1 MIKKL
6 RKKFVLINMAFVI
19 SILSAVMGIFYYA
32 NSKRIERQTVMALL
46 QVLDH
51 DRLDRPLD
59 KVELD
64 RGPQRNLPPFI
75 PVFVVT
81 LNSRNSIE
89 NIRENNIT
97 VSKEQ
102 ATLLVKLANTGVSS
116 QGELK
121 DYSLRYMKVSAMG
134 GMKIGFA
141 DQSYER
147 NNLKALFINCL
158 LVFFVATFLFLILS
172 LYLSRLALIP
182 VENAWRMQNQFIA
195 DASHELKTPLTVIL
209 ANLQILSHHKE
220 CTIREQQ
227 KWLDNTEEEAERM
240 KQLVEELLFLARSD
254 AESLQACQAAKSP
267 LDFSDIVLNGVLLFE
282 SVAFENKV
290 NLENQ
295 IEPGIFLEG
304 WETQLKQLTT
314 ILLDNACKYAGE
326 NGSVSV
332 TLKKSSHNAILT
344 IQNTGEPIPEKE
356 QDHVFERFY
365 RTDKSRVRKEGG
377 YGLGLSIAK
386 TIVDQHRGKISLISS
401 LGTGTVFTVSLP
413 LLTRQHSSK
422 T

>member
-1 MIKKL
+1 M
-6 RKKFVLINMAFVI
+6 INMAFVI

-46 QVLDH
+46 QVMDH

-59 KVELD
+59 KVELS

-97 VSKEQ
+97 VSEEQ

-209 ANLQILSHHKE
+209 ANLQILSHHRE

-254 AESLQACQAAKSP
+254 AEALQACQTAKFP

-290 NLENQ
+290 NLENE

-304 WETQLKQLTT
+304 WEIQLKQLTT
-314 ILLDNACKYAGE
+314 ILLDNACKYAGK

-386 TIVDQHRGKISLISS
+386 TIVDQHKGKISLTSS
-401 LGTGTVFTVSLP
+401 LEEGTVFTVSLP
-413 LLTRQHSSK
+413 ILTRQHLSK